1 VANAVIAGVGEA
13 TLTPQGSG
21 RAADRM
27 AVEAALAACRDAG
40 VDPAQVDG
48 IVKYTYDGAIST
60 MMLGATL
67 GAREVRAFIEIPSGG
82 GSSVA
87 LVDVARALVLAGRA
101 RAVLC
106 LRTLLGAEW
115 LRQMTTGDPL
125 RPYYLDG
132 VNYLRPAG
140 WTGYLHMFAAL
151 YEEYAA
157 RYPSMSREVLFASA
171 NLMRQNAARNPES
184 IFKDPIPR
192 EQYFDEAARTVGPFT
207 RYDEYASSDLS
218 CAVLVTAEGF
228 TDSPAR
234 EVLIVASAQ
243 SHGPDPKT
251 WFDLRPTSASYPESP
266 SSWAA
271 RAIYDEAGIGPG
283 QISVATLY
291 DCTSFTY
298 LDLVEA
304 FGLCGPGEVAELV
317 KDGALLSDGAMPV
330 NPHGGDLTC
339 GYSAGFRH
347 VLEATR
353 QLRGEARNQTRDP
366 EYALVS
372 APQIGPTSAAILKRP
387 ERG

>member
-1 VANAVIAGVGEA
+1 MARAVVAGVGEA
-13 TLTPQGSG
+13 ALTPPGSG
-21 RAADRM
+21 RAGDHM
-27 AVEAALAACRDAG
+27 AIQAALAACRDAG
-40 VDPAQVDG
+40 VDPSQVDG

-67 GAREVRAFIEIPSGG
+67 GAHDLRAFVEIPSGG

-87 LVDVARALVLAGRA
+87 LVDVARALVLSGRA

-106 LRTLLGAEW
+106 LRTLLGQEW
-115 LRQMTTGDPL
+115 LKQMTTGDPL

-132 VNYLRPAG
+132 VNYLRSSG
-140 WTGYLHMFAAL
+140 WTGYLHLFASL
-151 YEEYAA
+151 YTEHAA
-157 RYPSMSREVLFASA
+157 RHPSMNREVLYASV
-171 NLMRQNAARNPES
+171 NLMRENAAKNPES
-184 IFKDPIPR
+184 LFKDSISR
-192 EQYFDEAARTVGPFT
+192 DAYFDQAARTVGPFT

-228 TDSPAR
+228 TDDPGR
-234 EVLIVASAQ
+234 EVQIVASTQ

-251 WFDLRPTSASYPESP
+251 WFDLRPTSTSYPESP

-271 RAIYDEAGIGPG
+271 RAIYDEAGIGPE
-283 QISVATLY
+283 QVDVATLY

-298 LDLVEA
+298 LDLIEA
-304 FGLCGPGEVAELV
+304 FGLCKPGEVGGLV
-317 KDGALLSDGAMPV
+317 QDRALLAGGTMPV

-353 QLRGEARNQTRDP
+353 QLRGEAHNQTRDP

-372 APQIGPTSAAILKRP
+372 APQIGPTSAAIFKRS
-387 ERG
+387 ESA